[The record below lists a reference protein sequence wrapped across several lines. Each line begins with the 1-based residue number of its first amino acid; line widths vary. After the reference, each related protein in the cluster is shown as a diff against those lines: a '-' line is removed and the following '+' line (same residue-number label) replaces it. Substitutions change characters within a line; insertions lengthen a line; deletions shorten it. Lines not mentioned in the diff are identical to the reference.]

1 MKELEECLWC
11 DTISGV
17 QGQVGSDEERGA
29 GRLHSQML
37 SVGAKEVLNF
47 NMDLTYK
54 IWATPSTRLF

>member
-29 GRLHSQML
+29 GRLRRQML
-37 SVGAKEVLNF
+37 SVGAKEKSIGELAQARS
-47 NMDLTYK
+47 L
-54 IWATPSTRLF
+54 I